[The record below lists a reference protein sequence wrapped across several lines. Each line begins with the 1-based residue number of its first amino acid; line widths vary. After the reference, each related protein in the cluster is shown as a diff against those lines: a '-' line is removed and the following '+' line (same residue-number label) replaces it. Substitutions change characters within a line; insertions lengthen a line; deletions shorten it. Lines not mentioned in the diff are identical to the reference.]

1 MGGEQEGQII
11 ILDDDDARR
20 HDFQTIL
27 EFLGETVH
35 ALGFNEWQAVT
46 RSKKILRPLL
56 AILAPETGKSVS
68 SSLLQQIRD
77 YDSALPVMLVGTPD
91 VAEEIPI
98 ELRQMV
104 ISQTLFPPGYS
115 KLLDDL
121 HRSRVYRDQQDF
133 SSSRQRQLKLFRSL
147 VGNSRPVQ
155 DVREMMTQVADSDV
169 TVLVTGESGTGKE
182 VVARN
187 LHHHSNRRDQPF
199 VPVNCGAIPA
209 ELLESEL
216 FGHEKGSFTGAV
228 SSRVGRIELAQ
239 DGTLFLDEIGDM
251 PLTMQVKL
259 LRVLQERNF

>member
-91 VAEEIPI
+91 VAERYRLNCVRWSF
-98 ELRQMV
+98 LRHCSRQGTVSCWMISTVPEFTV
-104 ISQTLFPPGYS
+104 ISRILAA
-115 KLLDDL
+115 
-121 HRSRVYRDQQDF
+121 
-133 SSSRQRQLKLFRSL
+133 
-147 VGNSRPVQ
+147 VGS
-155 DVREMMTQVADSDV
+155 DS
-169 TVLVTGESGTGKE
+169 
-182 VVARN
+182 
-187 LHHHSNRRDQPF
+187 
-199 VPVNCGAIPA
+199 C
-209 ELLESEL
+209 
-216 FGHEKGSFTGAV
+216 
-228 SSRVGRIELAQ
+228 
-239 DGTLFLDEIGDM
+239 
-251 PLTMQVKL
+251 
-259 LRVLQERNF
+259 